1 MKKDI
6 PRIGNIFAMYVTIS
20 FSLLYIYPQTLR
32 SKVMVKDITNPSDK
46 AMYMTTFV
54 ANFAA

>member
-6 PRIGNIFAMYVTIS
+6 PRMGNILEYVTIS
-20 FSLLYIYPQTLR
+20 FSLLYIYPQILR
-32 SKVMVKDITNPSDK
+32 SRVMVKDITNPSDK

-54 ANFAA
+54 AIFAA

>member
-6 PRIGNIFAMYVTIS
+6 PRIGNILEMYVTIS
-20 FSLLYIYPQTLR
+20 FSLLYIYPQILR
-32 SKVMVKDITNPSDK
+32 SRVMVNDITSPSDK

-54 ANFAA
+54 AIFAA